1 MSKKIRF
8 KIPGDTT
15 IQEIE
20 EAVKRMGGISW
31 RIVHDEEE
39 DEE

>member
-1 MSKKIRF
+1 MGKKIRF

-20 EAVKRMGGISW
+20 ETVKRMGGVSW